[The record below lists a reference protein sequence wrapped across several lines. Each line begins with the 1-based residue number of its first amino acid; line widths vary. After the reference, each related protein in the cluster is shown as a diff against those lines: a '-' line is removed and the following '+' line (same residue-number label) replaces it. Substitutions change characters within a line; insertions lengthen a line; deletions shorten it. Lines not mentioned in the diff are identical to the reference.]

1 MNLASILDGHPDDA
15 VALVSRGRT
24 TSYGELR
31 AQVAA
36 LRTSLV
42 RLGIAPGDRVALLCA
57 NNWFFVVGWLAAL
70 GAGAEVVPLNPG
82 SPAEELEAQ
91 LAETETRIV
100 IAGPTGADAYNG
112 VDRLAVPVEH
122 VFVPDGSKVEAAE
135 PIEPLF
141 QLPADGG
148 PVPVVDRAPDDVAL
162 LMYTAG
168 TSGSPKAAILTHGN
182 LLSNL
187 EQSDRVR
194 GRSLTPDD
202 VCLGLLPLFHIFGLN
217 VVLDGALHK
226 GASVVLVERFD
237 PVDTLRTITDHRVT
251 VVAAAPPVYVAWA
264 TMPGADRDALRSVR
278 IVASGAAKL
287 PEEVA
292 KAFEDRFDLT
302 IAEGYGLTEASPIVT
317 TSVGSDARFGSI
329 GVPIPGVEVR
339 LVDEDGEDV
348 IDGDPGEI
356 WVRGPNVFKGYLGD
370 DEATRRVLTD
380 DGWLRTGDV
389 AVADDDGWLWLVD
402 RRKDLVIVSGFNV
415 YPAEVEDVLRAH
427 PGVADAAV
435 IGEPDPYSGE
445 RVKAFVV
452 EEPGVHLEEE
462 ELVAYCLEHLAR
474 YKAPARVEVVDGI
487 PRNAGGK
494 ALRRALR

>member
-1 MNLASILDGHPDDA
+1 MNLASIVDGHPDGA
-15 VALVSRGRT
+15 VAVISRGRRT
-24 TSYGELR
+24 TYGELR
-31 AQVAA
+31 AQVAG

-82 SPAEELEAQ
+82 SPAEELERQ
-91 LAETETRIV
+91 LAETEARIV
-100 IAGPTGADAYNG
+100 IAGPTGAEAYNG
-112 VDRLAVPVEH
+112 VDRLAVAVEH
-122 VFVPDGSKVEAAE
+122 VFVPEGSRVEAGE

-141 QLPADGG
+141 TPDGESAA
-148 PVPVVDRAPDDVAL
+148 VVDRGADDVAL

-182 LLSNL
+182 LLANL
-187 EQSDRVR
+187 EQSARVP
-194 GRSLTPDD
+194 GRALTPDD

-217 VVLDGALHK
+217 VVLDGALHA

-237 PVDTLRTITDHRVT
+237 PVDTLRTIAEHGIT

-264 TMPGADRDALRSVR
+264 TMPGADDGALQTVR
-278 IVASGAAKL
+278 IAASGAAKL

-292 KAFEDRFDLT
+292 RAFEDRFDLT

-317 TSVGSDARFGSI
+317 TSVGRDARFGSI
-329 GVPIPGVEVR
+329 GLPIPGVEIR

-348 IDGDPGEI
+348 VEGDPGEI
-356 WVRGPNVFKGYLGD
+356 WVRGPSVFKGYLGD

-389 AVADDDGWLWLVD
+389 AVADADGWLWLVD

-415 YPAEVEDVLRAH
+415 YPNEVEDVLRRH

-435 IGEPDPYSGE
+435 VGEPDPYSGE

-462 ELVAYCLEHLAR
+462 ELIDFCLEHLAR
-474 YKAPARVEVVDGI
+474 YKAPARVELVDEI

>member
-24 TSYGELR
+24 TTYGELR
-31 AQVAA
+31 SQVAG

-42 RLGIAPGDRVALLCA
+42 RLGLAPGDRVALLCA
-57 NNWFFVVGWLAAL
+57 NNWFFVVGWFAAL

-82 SPAEELEAQ
+82 SPAAELERQ
-91 LAETETRIV
+91 LAETETRVV
-100 IAGPTGADAYNG
+100 IAGPTGAESYRG

-122 VFVPDGSKVEAAE
+122 LFVSEGSTVDGS
-135 PIEPLF
+135 EPLEALF
-141 QLPADGG
+141 HAEGE
-148 PVPVVDRAPDDVAL
+148 PVPVVDRSPDDVAL

-168 TSGSPKAAILTHGN
+168 TSGAPKAAILTHGN
-182 LLSNL
+182 LRSNL
-187 EQSDRVR
+187 DQADRVP

-217 VVLDGALHK
+217 VVLDGAMQK

-237 PVDTLRTITDHRVT
+237 PVDTLRTVAEHGVT
-251 VVAAAPPVYVAWA
+251 VLAAAPPVYVAWA
-264 TMPGADRDALRSVR
+264 TMPGADGDALRTVR
-278 IVASGAAKL
+278 IAASGAAKL

-292 KAFEDRFDLT
+292 KAFEDRFDVT

-317 TSVGSDARFGSI
+317 TSVGRDARFGSI

-348 IDGDPGEI
+348 VEGDPGEI
-356 WVRGPNVFKGYLGD
+356 WVRGPNVFKGYLHD
-370 DEATRRVLTD
+370 AETTARVLTP

-415 YPAEVEDVLRAH
+415 YPAEVEDVLRRH

-452 EEPGVHLEEE
+452 EEAGVHLEED
-462 ELVAYCLEHLAR
+462 ELIDYALQYLAR
-474 YKAPARVEVVDGI
+474 YKAPARVDVVDEI